1 MHHFQF
7 WLSPLH
13 QESTSAAVL
22 PRLLFEP
29 KHLKERDEEIKK
41 KPYRNLPSTES
52 PLSDAARSKI
62 LWNTEPVERVR
73 VTVPLTGVGIKISFK
88 KKNRLKRK
96 KRLE

>member
-13 QESTSAAVL
+13 QASTSAAVL
-22 PRLLFEP
+22 PRLQFEP
-29 KHLKERDEEIKK
+29 KHLKEKDEEIKK

-52 PLSDAARSKI
+52 QLSDAVRSKI
-62 LWNTEPVERVR
+62 LWNTEPLERVR

-88 KKNRLKRK
+88 KKLTKEEEK
-96 KRLE
+96 A